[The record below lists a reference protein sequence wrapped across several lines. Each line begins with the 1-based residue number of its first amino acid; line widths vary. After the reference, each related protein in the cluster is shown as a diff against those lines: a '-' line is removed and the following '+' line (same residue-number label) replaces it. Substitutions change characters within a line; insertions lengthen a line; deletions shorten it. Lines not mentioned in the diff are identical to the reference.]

1 MSTSIKQLFD
11 LTGRTALITGGSRGL
26 GLQIAAALGEA
37 GARVLL
43 TARKAQELEPAAAAL
58 AGRGIEARWVAG
70 DAQQPQD
77 IERIGRWAIDQSGAV
92 DILVN
97 NAGTAWGAP
106 AEEHPLEAWDKVMNL
121 NVRSAFLFSQYL
133 ARHSMIPRR
142 YGRIIMVASIA
153 GLSGSLEGHTAAYH
167 ASKAA
172 VINLGRALAGEWGPH
187 GITVNCIAPGWFPTR
202 MTRGTID
209 ERGTQ
214 AMAARAPLRRLG
226 DEDDLKG
233 VALLFASQAGKHI
246 TGQVLAVDGGVSAVH

>member
-1 MSTSIKQLFD
+1 MSTSLKELLD
-11 LTGRTALITGGSRGL
+11 LSGRTALITGGSRGL
-26 GLQIAAALGEA
+26 GLQIAEALGEA

-43 TARKAQELEPAAAAL
+43 TARKAQELELAAAGL
-58 AGRGIEARWVAG
+58 AARHIESRWMAA

-77 IERIGRWAIDQSGAV
+77 IERAGRWALEQGGAV

-97 NAGTAWGAP
+97 NAGAAWGAP
-106 AEEHPLEAWDKVMNL
+106 AEEHPLDAWDKVMNL

-133 ARHSMIPRR
+133 ARHCMIPRR

-172 VINLGRALAGEWGPH
+172 VINLARALAGEWGPH
-187 GITVNCIAPGWFPTR
+187 GITVNCLAPGWFPTR
-202 MTRGTID
+202 MTRGTIE
-209 ERGTQ
+209 ERGTE

-233 VALLFASQAGKHI
+233 AAVLFASQAGKHI